1 VECWGGKF
9 RAKSRTSSP
18 KLKVFPLF
26 LIVFASVRA
35 AMSIL
40 NVTRP
45 RIHTHACSF
54 VRAAIRRRVAVVRLL
69 VRLRIYPPA
78 SVVVAHLT
86 FRAFII
92 RPPLHLCIYL
102 PVILIFCISL
112 IPISSPHYHHI
123 SLTYIYRDT
132 TLHESKSRARHPSLL
147 HRNDHAT
154 LHLSQGGFIH
164 IYPYYILD

>member
-1 VECWGGKF
+1 VLGRGI
-9 RAKSRTSSP
+9 SRTSNP
-18 KLKVFPLF
+18 KLKVFHLF

-54 VRAAIRRRVAVVRLL
+54 VRAAIRRRVAVLRLLL
-69 VRLRIYPPA
+69 VRLRIYPLA

-86 FRAFII
+86 FRACII

-102 PVILIFCISL
+102 PVILIFRISL

-123 SLTYIYRDT
+123 SLAYIYRDT
-132 TLHESKSRARHPSLL
+132 TLHESKSRARPPSSLEPPS
-147 HRNDHAT
+147 
-154 LHLSQGGFIH
+154 SQ
-164 IYPYYILD
+164 